1 MRIFR
6 NNANR
11 LGLSLLKL
19 ARHKMIAAMHLLQ
32 SGVPPAAAGIVCGRY
47 LLFAAP
53 RAAMLKLALA
63 LAPRAFTTAEAAIR
77 VAHHWPK
84 NTPAFL

>member
-19 ARHKMIAAMHLLQ
+19 ARHQMIAAMH
-32 SGVPPAAAGIVCGRY
+32 